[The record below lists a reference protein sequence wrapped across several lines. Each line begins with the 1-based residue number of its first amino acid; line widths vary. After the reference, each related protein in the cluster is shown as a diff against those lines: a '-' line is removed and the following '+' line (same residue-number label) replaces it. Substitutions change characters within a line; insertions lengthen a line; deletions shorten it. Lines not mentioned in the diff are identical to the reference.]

1 MTVNRYDQ
9 AIPYEYVSQYVA
21 NPIPFQELLTLGM
34 YYGEQM
40 NNAKKQLQDHLK
52 TYGEFASPSDI
63 DTERYYNEAIG
74 KVESIVNEAAANPQL
89 MKSAE
94 WRSRMYNQIN
104 SVDYGLLH
112 RFRKSAEN
120 MYLREQAVADLKAK
134 GLYQEWFDDAKYR
147 NLRNWDTEN
156 MGVMT
161 NLSPDKF
168 VTMRELGSEYT
179 ENLKPTFYKG
189 KAPNSGQTLP
199 FHNWMAISETDL
211 RRQFEDHAQDLL
223 STDAGAK
230 HYMRFKQMMQSQNPN
245 YSEEQIMESFI
256 DALTIEQSDKLIET
270 PVLDSA
276 ALQTSL
282 LSMKNNNTSAGGSRG
297 GSQKQSALPY
307 IFPTAVS
314 QDQQREIANRA
325 RKIEEINPELFDR
338 INADNNA
345 WTNELIDLFTEM
357 SKDTNIVRAMEALNV
372 DLNDAGLME
381 EVQNAQNDPTLLN
394 AYISGVMQMLPQ
406 QDVRF
411 DGIRQKYNNLQQKL
425 FYNSSMHNT
434 MANSALITNTLAS
447 NIANVAGIDDKY
459 KNNPWISVFEETSN
473 AQLNAIDAAA
483 LATVETNLNIP
494 EQEIIIR
501 ALFGDE
507 KKIPAEMLKKDANS
521 SYNWIVKNFEDQAS
535 AIASAKKQT
544 NYTKQGSPVTTLTG
558 GWFDRNINSS
568 SDEAYSIRDNTAQGL
583 YGSAKVVSV
592 DGFSPVLG
600 TEDQY
605 TYRVTVKVPFE
616 AVAKDIDN
624 RYYTWGVEDVESSEL
639 TERTGLRTEVEDG
652 VEYIYVPIFI
662 NRQLNSNTK
671 GIMDAFYR
679 NVINSSTD
687 LDKANEQQL
696 SIFNPGARSY

>member
-1 MTVNRYDQ
+1 MAVNRYDQ
-9 AIPYEYVSQYVA
+9 AAPYEYVSQYV
-21 NPIPFQELLTLGM
+21 PVPFQELLTLGM
-34 YYGEQM
+34 YYDEQIK
-40 NNAKKQLQDHLK
+40 NAKNQLQNHLK

-63 DTERYYNEAIG
+63 DTEKYYNEAIG
-74 KVESIVNEAAANPQL
+74 KVESVVNEAAANPQL

-104 SVDYGLLH
+104 SIDYGLLH

-120 MYLREQAVADLKAK
+120 MYLREQAVADLKSK
-134 GLYQEWFDDAKYR
+134 GLYEEWFDDAKYR

-161 NLSPDKF
+161 NLSPDKL
-168 VTMRELGSEYT
+168 VTMRELGSKYA

-199 FHNWMAISETDL
+199 FHNWMAISQTDL

-223 STDAGAK
+223 
-230 HYMRFKQMMQSQNPN
+230 RFKQMMQSHNPN

-282 LSMKNNNTSAGGSRG
+282 LSMRNNKTSAGGSRS

-325 RKIEEINPELFDR
+325 RKMEEINPELLDK

-357 SKDTNIVRAMEALNV
+357 SKDTNLVRAMEALNV

-381 EVQNAQNDPTLLN
+381 EVRNAQNDPTLLN

-425 FYNSSMHNT
+425 FYNSRMHNT

-447 NIANVAGIDDKY
+447 NISSGQGIDDKY

-483 LATVETNLNIP
+483 LSTVETNLNIP

-501 ALFGDE
+501 ALCGDE

-521 SYNWIVKNFEDQAS
+521 SYNWIIKNFEDQAS

-544 NYTKQGSPVTTLTG
+544 NYTKQGSPVTTLSG

-624 RYYTWGVEDVESSEL
+624 RYYTWDVEDMESSEL
-639 TERTGLRTEVEDG
+639 TERTGLHTEVEDG
-652 VEYIYVPIFI
+652 VEYVYVPLFI